1 MNASWGAY
9 NQRLTQQT
17 KEALE
22 QLGIPYNSNI
32 TETEGKMLLKAH
44 KNEQSKN
51 DNNNSFQQGSN
62 SSDFLFKKAI
72 KLAQEL
78 GIQVNE
84 NVNFSQLL
92 SQIETELKN
101 RLNISKDNIDE
112 LKKLKNLSQELAFIQ
127 AQSNGSSGY
136 DNTNQA
142 LMASLEMLGEYN
154 KNFLHKQN

>member
-1 MNASWGAY
+1 MIN
-9 NQRLTQQT
+9 
-17 KEALE
+17 
-22 QLGIPYNSNI
+22 NI
-32 TETEGKMLLKAH
+32 
-44 KNEQSKN
+44 SKI
-51 DNNNSFQQGSN
+51 
-62 SSDFLFKKAI
+62 KYATAI

-112 LKKLKNLSQELAFIQ
+112 LKKLKGLSQELAFVQ
-127 AQSNGSSGY
+127 AQSKGSSGY

-154 KNFLHKQN
+154 KNFLRKQTN